1 MSMSLS
7 VRVTRAALTITM
19 LVGGAAAF
27 IVLGAIGRDGAI
39 SGEGMQEA
47 QNYLLQFYLP
57 LLAIVA
63 AFYFAERRTRAAAD
77 RGGASAE
84 AFALAFLI
92 VALWVMLPPIIFAL
106 SDSYNAAIRTID
118 SVRLYGN
125 SLSSGAV
132 AFFFA
137 KTSA

>member
-7 VRVTRAALTITM
+7 VRVTRAALTIAVI
-19 LVGGAAAF
+19 LGGAASF
-27 IVLGAIGRDGAI
+27 VVLGAIGRNGAI

-63 AFYFAERRTRAAAD
+63 AFYFAERRTTAAAD
-77 RGGASAE
+77 RGSAPAE
-84 AFALAFLI
+84 AFALAFVI
-92 VALWVMLPPIIFAL
+92 VAIWVMLPPITFAL

-125 SLSSGAV
+125 SLSTAAV
-132 AFFFA
+132 TFFFA